1 MATQHP
7 ITVTVQASDSI
18 NEVKRLGGQWAT
30 TVNELTDLRA
40 SVNNPIT
47 KLPDYPRPLTDLMDG
62 KRAPIN
68 QTNKYRSAKI
78 TSSLAHFQIFSQ
90 T

>member
-7 ITVTVQASDSI
+7 ITVTARTSDSI
-18 NEVKRLGGQWAT
+18 SQVKRLCGQWAT
-30 TVNELTDLRA
+30 SANEFTDLRA

-47 KLPDYPRPLTDLMDG
+47 KLPDYPRPPTDLMDG

-68 QTNKYRSAKI
+68 QTNK
-78 TSSLAHFQIFSQ
+78 
-90 T
+90 